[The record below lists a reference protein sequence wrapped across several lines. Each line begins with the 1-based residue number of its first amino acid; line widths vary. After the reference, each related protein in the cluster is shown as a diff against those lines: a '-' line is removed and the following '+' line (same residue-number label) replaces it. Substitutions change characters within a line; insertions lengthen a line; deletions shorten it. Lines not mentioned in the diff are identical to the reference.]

1 MSSRDLSL
9 SAHLHPEAMVAPVV
23 VADQAIQAEADT
35 ANSALLLRDQV
46 AMVLLKEAAMAVARE
61 VMPELPSWTAFVS
74 LRLKDMDSSS
84 ALPSKDVL
92 LARLRAMVALAR
104 SRADSVA
111 LVPDLT
117 MLAQDF
123 LVFARDSKAIK
134 EADMAAS
141 AARLLRD
148 APLLNAS
155 QDMALQRNV
164 RLLNARVLLFL
175 RDMAS
180 HLLQ

>member
-1 MSSRDLSL
+1 
-9 SAHLHPEAMVAPVV
+9 
-23 VADQAIQAEADT
+23 
-35 ANSALLLRDQV
+35 
-46 AMVLLKEAAMAVARE
+46 
-61 VMPELPSWTAFVS
+61 
-74 LRLKDMDSSS
+74 MDSSS

-141 AARLLRD
+141 ADRLLRD

-155 QDMALQRNV
+155 QDMALQSNV